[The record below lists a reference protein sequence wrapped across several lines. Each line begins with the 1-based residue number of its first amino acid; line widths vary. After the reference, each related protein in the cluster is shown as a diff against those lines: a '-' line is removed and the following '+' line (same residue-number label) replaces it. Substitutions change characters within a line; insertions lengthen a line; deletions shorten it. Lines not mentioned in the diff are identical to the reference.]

1 MNVSA
6 NWLKLFE
13 EQCSII
19 YHYLNTY
26 ITVPEIPLVRIYPK
40 KCIDKAQWYIY
51 TELCMEPYSKLEK
64 DSNLKFHK
72 GGLLKCVTVS
82 SYCGM
87 LCGC

>member
-40 KCIDKAQWYIY
+40 KCIDTAQCYIY
-51 TELCMEPYSKLEK
+51 RSVYGAVFKIRK
-64 DSNLKFHK
+64 R
-72 GGLLKCVTVS
+72 
-82 SYCGM
+82 
-87 LCGC
+87 